1 MSNYRGH
8 LFGGSLLYLAVLF
21 VFSLYSFDMPM
32 LSLWFLSVL
41 LGSLFPDVD
50 TKSKGQ
56 KIFYRFALC
65 SILLLLIFQKFIP
78 ALIFSIASF
87 MPVLVRHRGIFHS
100 ATFSCLIIGGITFC
114 LSQIF
119 VQYKFMIFSCGAF
132 FLLGIFSHLLLDFG
146 IKRFMGFKKY

>member
-21 VFSLYSFDMPM
+21 IFSLYSFDLSM
-32 LSLWFLSVL
+32 LSLWFLSIL

-65 SILLLLIFQKFIP
+65 SILLLLIFQKFAP

-87 MPVLVRHRGIFHS
+87 MPVLVRHRGIFHNIW
-100 ATFSCLIIGGITFC
+100 FSSGLVGCMILV
-114 LSQIF
+114 LSQLF

-132 FLLGIFSHLLLDFG
+132 FLLGIFSHLVLDFG
-146 IKRFMGFKKY
+146 LKRFLGFKKY